1 MEAQTIFYI
10 GGGLLVVAALL
21 ISFVGIRGKDAFPP
35 SGGVMTAGVAVFAV
49 LVAGTA
55 AYAVASAREEQE
67 HRDEELAEAEVEA
80 EEGVSQAEAESEPE
94 EGTQEGEPP
103 PIGQQTPSAEPKA
116 QVDLTSPEDGSL
128 EFEPGAIQT
137 KPGQLTVVYDNPS
150 PVSHNVAVEDEQAEL
165 LGTSETIA
173 QAATELTLDM
183 VPGEYIYFCAVPG
196 HREGG
201 MEGTLIVQ

>member
-21 ISFVGIRGKDAFPP
+21 ISFIGIRGKDAFPP

-128 EFEPGAIQT
+128 EFEPGAIQA
-137 KPGQLTVVYDNPS
+137 KPGTAHGCLRQPFAGLAQRGS
-150 PVSHNVAVEDEQAEL
+150 RGRAGRVAGHKRDHRA
-165 LGTSETIA
+165 G
-173 QAATELTLDM
+173 
-183 VPGEYIYFCAVPG
+183 G
-196 HREGG
+196 HRADP
-201 MEGTLIVQ
+201 

>member
-10 GGGLLVVAALL
+10 GGGLLVVGALL
-21 ISFVGIRGKDAFPP
+21 ISFIGIRGKDSFPP
-35 SGGVMTAGVAVFAV
+35 GGRAMAGGIAVFAL

-67 HRDEELAEAEVEA
+67 HRNEELAEAKGEA

-103 PIGQQTPSAEPKA
+103 PIGQQTPSAGPMA
-116 QVDLTSPEDGSL
+116 QADLTSPEDGSL

-137 KPGQLTVVYDNPS
+137 DPGRLTILYDNPS
-150 PVSHNVAVEDEQAEL
+150 QVPHNVAVEDEEAEV
-165 LGTSETIA
+165 LGKSETIA
-173 QAATELTLDM
+173 RAATELSLDM

>member
-1 MEAQTIFYI
+1 M
-10 GGGLLVVAALL
+10 
-21 ISFVGIRGKDAFPP
+21 
-35 SGGVMTAGVAVFAV
+35 
-49 LVAGTA
+49 
-55 AYAVASAREEQE
+55 
-67 HRDEELAEAEVEA
+67 
-80 EEGVSQAEAESEPE
+80 SQAEAESEPE

-137 KPGQLTVVYDNPS
+137 NPGQLTVVYDNPS